1 MTQIIFSQIMPN
13 LILNFAKQ
21 LNSKTMNVNKAD
33 NLFLIMNT
41 PSDENPQMV
50 VYDLIVSDSTSWT
63 LSVISSLSKGFII

>member
-33 NLFLIMNT
+33 NLFIIMNT

-63 LSVISSLSKGFII
+63 LSVISSLSKGLII

>member
-33 NLFLIMNT
+33 NLFIIMNT

>member
-1 MTQIIFSQIMPN
+1 MTQIIFSQIKPN

-33 NLFLIMNT
+33 NLFLIRNT

-63 LSVISSLSKGFII
+63 LSVISSLSKGLII

>member
-1 MTQIIFSQIMPN
+1 
-13 LILNFAKQ
+13 
-21 LNSKTMNVNKAD
+21 MNVNKAD
-33 NLFLIMNT
+33 NIFLIMNT